1 LNRAQ
6 VAFSAGVLYRFE
18 LRKEYSI
25 VLDTMRKSADSPVLK
40 GLFVAIVVV
49 FIFWGVGSMRTSSV
63 DIAARVND
71 EIITRRDFDRTY
83 QNVANAYREMAPQ
96 GLPEDFIQS
105 QAISQLVTTELL
117 IQEADRLG
125 LSVGDDELRDS
136 IKAMPQFQV
145 EGRFDKDNYV
155 EVLRLNNLKPGDFEA
170 LQQRQLLAGKVQEL
184 VRRGAHISQEELRER
199 FRYENERVDLRFVRV
214 PAANFTGQVTLTDE
228 DVQKYFAEHQEKYRE
243 PERVRLELIEFRPQ
257 DFAARVTPADTEV
270 QAYYDAHL
278 DDYAKPEEV
287 RARHILFKLGPDATD
302 AQKAEAR
309 KKAEDVLAKVKAG
322 GDFAEL
328 AKQHSEDST
337 AAAGGDLG
345 LFGRGVMTP
354 AFETAAFALEPGQ
367 TSEIVETPF
376 GLHLIR
382 LEEKLPER
390 QEPLDA
396 VKASIIDMLKTQQ
409 ARQLAL
415 KQVEQAHEKLLDG
428 APLPQVAADASLE
441 VQTPPPFGAQE
452 PIGTLGPRPELAK
465 EAFNTEVEDVGEIVS
480 DGTGYTVFRVVER
493 LPSVIPPLDR
503 VRPKVEAD
511 LRAERATALAKTH
524 AQTLLEKL
532 KARPD
537 LAALAQEE
545 GLKLEESTQ
554 IGRQGTYLP
563 NLGNAPDLK
572 DAAFV
577 LTAEAP
583 VAPAVYDVNGDA
595 VLAVLAQRVPADDA
609 RFDSEKTALSERLQQ
624 QAEATALRNFL
635 DQLRKQARIEYGQ
648 GFPAAQASS

>member
-1 LNRAQ
+1 
-6 VAFSAGVLYRFE
+6 
-18 LRKEYSI
+18 
-25 VLDTMRKSADSPVLK
+25 MRKSADSPVLK

-49 FIFWGVGSMRTSSV
+49 FVFWGVGSMRTSSV

-71 EIITRRDFDRTY
+71 EIITRREFDRTY
-83 QNVANAYREMAPQ
+83 QNVANAYRNMAPQ

-125 LSVGDDELRDS
+125 LSVSDDELRDS
-136 IKAMPQFQV
+136 IKSMPQFQV

-155 EVLRLNNLKPGDFEA
+155 EVLRLNNLKPGDFEI

-199 FRYENERVDLRFVRV
+199 FRYENERVDLHFVRV
-214 PAANFTGQVTLTDE
+214 PAANFTAQVTLSDE
-228 DVQKYFAEHQEKYRE
+228 DVQKYFAEHQEQYRE

-257 DFAARVTPADTEV
+257 DFAARVTPADAEV

-278 DDYAKPEEV
+278 DDYKKPEEV

-309 KKAEDVLAKVKAG
+309 KKAEDVLAKVKGG

-328 AKQHSEDST
+328 AKQNSDDST

-376 GLHLIR
+376 GLHIVKV
-382 LEEKLPER
+382 EEKLPER

-396 VKASIIDMLKTQQ
+396 VKASIIDTIKTQQ

-415 KQVEQAHEKLLDG
+415 KQVEQAHEKLIEGVEGTSSL
-428 APLPQVAADASLE
+428 AQVAADASLE

-465 EAFNTEVEDVGEIVS
+465 EAFNTEVEEVGEIVS
-480 DGTGYTVFRVVER
+480 EGNGYTIFRVLER
-493 LPSVIPPLDR
+493 LPSVIPPLETA
-503 VRPKVEAD
+503 RPKVEVD

-524 AQTLLEKL
+524 AQTLLDKL

-572 DAAFV
+572 DAAFA
-577 LTAEAP
+577 LKTEAP

-595 VLAVLAQRVPADDA
+595 VLAVLAQRVPADDT
-609 RFDSEKTALSERLQQ
+609 RFDSEKTALSQRLQQ

-635 DQLRKQARIEYGQ
+635 DQLRKQAQIEYGQ
-648 GFPAAQASS
+648 GFPAAQATS